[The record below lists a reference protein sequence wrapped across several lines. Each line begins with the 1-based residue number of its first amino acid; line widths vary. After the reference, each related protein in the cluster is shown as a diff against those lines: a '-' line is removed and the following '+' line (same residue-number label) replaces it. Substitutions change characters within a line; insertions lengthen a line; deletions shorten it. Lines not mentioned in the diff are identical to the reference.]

1 MARYVQTC
9 CNEVKAQTACRGQI
23 AKWQI
28 ALFRVM
34 HMHSREGQGK
44 VGVSH
49 KDMGGDAPHYAPNYV
64 FGGMYKNRL

>member
-1 MARYVQTC
+1 MHGEVC
-9 CNEVKAQTACRGQI
+9 CV
-23 AKWQI
+23 WQI

-34 HMHSREGQGK
+34 HMHLREGQGK

-49 KDMGGDAPHYAPNYV
+49 KDMGGDAQSAPNYV